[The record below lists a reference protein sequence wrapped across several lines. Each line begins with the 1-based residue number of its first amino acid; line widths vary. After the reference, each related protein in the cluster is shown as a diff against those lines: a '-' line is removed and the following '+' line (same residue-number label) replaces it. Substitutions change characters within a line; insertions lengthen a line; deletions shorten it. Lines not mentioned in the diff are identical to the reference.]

1 MSTTRQFR
9 WAALSIVA
17 IVVAALL
24 LTVSACGSK
33 ESTDNGGGEGVDA
46 ATATSAE
53 DFGGMDG
60 LVEAAKA
67 EGQLNVIALPPDWA
81 NYGEIIKAFE
91 AKYDIKVNSAQ
102 PDAASQDEIN
112 AIKQL
117 KGTDRAPDV
126 VDVGLAIAAA
136 NEEYFA
142 PYMIVDWD
150 KIPDDLKHPDG
161 LWHADYTGY
170 MAIGFDAGKVPAP
183 TSVNDLLGSEYKGM
197 VALNGNPTQAAA
209 GFNGVVMASLANGG
223 SPDDIA
229 PGVDF
234 FSKLSQA
241 GNLLPVDPTPASIA
255 AGQTPVV
262 IDWDYNLLAVADE
275 VKGKIDWQVV
285 IPENNIVAAYYI
297 QAVSKY
303 APHPAAARLW
313 QEFIYSPEGSNWWLR
328 GGAFPVLYDAMVEA
342 GTVDTEAVESLPE
355 VVGTPVT
362 LTLEQQEAAQDYLL
376 ANWDKAV
383 Q

>member
-1 MSTTRQFR
+1 MSTTGRFR

-17 IVVAALL
+17 VLVVSLLLVVAA
-24 LTVSACGSK
+24 CGKS
-33 ESTDNGGGEGVDA
+33 ETTGEGGGTDA
-46 ATATSAE
+46 ATATSVE

-60 LVEAAKA
+60 LVKAAQE

-91 AKYDIKVNSAQ
+91 AKYDIKINSAQ
-102 PDAASQDEIN
+102 PDAASQDEVN

-126 VDVGLAIAAA
+126 VDVGAAIAAA
-136 NEEYFA
+136 NEDLFA
-142 PYMIVDWD
+142 PYKIVDWD
-150 KIPDDLKHPDG
+150 KIPDNLKQADG

-183 TSVNDLLGSEYKGM
+183 TSVNDLLKPEYKGM

-209 GFNGVVMASLANGG
+209 GFNGVVMASMANGG

-229 PGVDF
+229 PGVEF
-234 FSKLSQA
+234 FSKLSKA
-241 GNLLPVDPTPASIA
+241 GNLLPVVPTPASVA

-262 IDWDYNLLAVADE
+262 IDWDYNLLAMAKE
-275 VKGKIDWQVV
+275 VEGKIDWQVI

-342 GTVDTEAVESLPE
+342 GTVDSEAVASLPE

-362 LTLEQQEAAQDYLL
+362 LTLEQQEAAQEYLL